1 MRNIIWMIII
11 NAVILACGIFL
22 ALVIRGS
29 VTIKGTDQQV
39 MAVFCGIILICVMAS
54 GLEAFLR

>member
-1 MRNIIWMIII
+1 MRNIIWVIII

-22 ALVIRGS
+22 ALVIRGA
-29 VTIKGTDQQV
+29 VTIEGTEQQV
-39 MAVFCGIILICVMAS
+39 MAVFCGIIVICIAAS